1 MVSQAHS
8 IYLIPDTYWGII
20 EFFARALH
28 YGTDPGISIVD
39 TDVQLSILFP
49 LDALKKTLNI
59 FILGM
64 IHDNSNGI
72 VSSSS
77 LDLIT
82 SLQQVRF
89 LPASDVYSGPS
100 LSKLKGNAATDAT
113 AGTSDKG
120 DTASERRGHFNLLLT
135 C

>member
-39 TDVQLSILFP
+39 TNVQLAILFS
-49 LDALKKTLNI
+49 LDAFKKALDI
-59 FILGM
+59 IILCM
-64 IHDNSNGI
+64 IHDDSNGI
-72 VSSSS
+72 IGSSC
-77 LDLIT
+77 LHLIA
-82 SLQQVRF
+82 SFLQVGGF
-89 LPASDVYSGPS
+89 PASNVDSGPG
-100 LSKLKGNAATDAT
+100 LSKLQGNAATDAT

-120 DTASERRGHFNLLLT
+120 NTTSERWRHFNLFLEA
-135 C
+135 